1 MATSV
6 EPAPYEVEAA
16 KLRVTVDKQLGRETP
31 EWVKLLAK
39 WADAVNRNAER
50 LEPPTDAVD
59 THSSPERVAQ
69 ALKDR
74 DRPFDQGWTAARR
87 DDPSSSRRGPEPR
100 D

>member
-1 MATSV
+1 MTSV

-31 EWVKLLAK
+31 EWAKLLAG
-39 WADAVNRNAER
+39 WADAVNRNAE
-50 LEPPTDAVD
+50 PSTGVVD
-59 THSSPERVAQ
+59 SQSSPERVAR
-69 ALKDR
+69 ARNDR

-87 DDPSSSRRGPEPR
+87 DDPSSARRGPEPR